1 MKSKIILLLL
11 VLLSV
16 SVSAETFMSDGICYR
31 INNGQ
36 TVSVIAKND
45 GKYVGDVSIPSTV
58 SYNGTT
64 YQVDAIERSTFDNCS
79 GLTSVTIPNSVT
91 SIGSRAFY
99 KCRDL
104 TSVSVFETGSPM
116 SKRDLAAKKIV
127 LNGEEVSLSELMVVL
142 TDMIESQGVDNQ
154 EAICYYLNQALE
166 QLGMSQ
172 DDLLAA
178 KEFISN
184 YNEADLTRVGNGAF
198 MYCHNLESV
207 ILPKS
212 VAYICENAFSDCNKL
227 VSVGLGESL
236 LGIGKR
242 AFANCWALSNVIIPE
257 SVTSIGEE
265 AFTEC
270 WALTSLTIPK
280 SVTSIGY
287 ESFKQCSHLEN
298 VTISNPE
305 IDSESINHAFVGTPF
320 LINQIS
326 AKEKASKQQV
336 IMAGKQHAI
345 EELPA
350 LKRTIGESTFNN
362 LNAGII
368 TEGMKWSS
376 IMAFR
381 DYINKYKPI
390 SGNQIFDELPDEVKI
405 GGVPV
410 KETYSNAYGTGY
422 AIGFDNR
429 KGVTFSGGF
438 IEVDNG
444 TVTVVNMERK

>member
-16 SVSAETFMSDGICYR
+16 SVSAETFVSDGICYK

-45 GKYVGDVSIPSTV
+45 GKYAGDVSIPSTV

-64 YQVDAIERSTFDNCS
+64 YQIDAIERLAFDNCS
-79 GLTSVTIPNSVT
+79 GLTSITIPNSVA
-91 SIGSRAFY
+91 SIGWHAFY
-99 KCRDL
+99 NCRDL
-104 TSVSVFETGSPM
+104 TSVTVLETESLI
-116 SKRDLAAKKIV
+116 SKRNLAEKKIV
-127 LNGEEVSLSELMVVL
+127 LNGEEANLTELFVFL
-142 TDMIESQGVDNQ
+142 TGMIEAQGVNDQ
-154 EAICYYLNQALE
+154 ETVSYYLNQTIGQIGL
-166 QLGMSQ
+166 SQ
-172 DDLLAA
+172 EDLLAA
-178 KEFISN
+178 KEFLSD
-184 YNEADLTRVGNGAF
+184 YKEADLTRIGNEAF
-198 MYCHNLESV
+198 MYCQNLESV
-207 ILPKS
+207 ILPES

-227 VSVGLGESL
+227 VSVKLGESL
-236 LGIGKR
+236 LDIGKR
-242 AFANCWALSNVIIPE
+242 AFANCWALSNVIMPE
-257 SVTSIGEE
+257 SLVSIGEE

-270 WALTSLTIPK
+270 WALTNLTIPK
-280 SVTSIGY
+280 SVTSIGN

-305 IDSESINHAFVGTPF
+305 IDSESINHAFVGTPY

-326 AKEKASKQQV
+326 AKQKASKQQV

-350 LKRTIGESTFNN
+350 LKRKIGESTFNN

-390 SGNQIFDELPDEVKI
+390 SGNQVFDELPDDVNI